1 MKKKIIYI
9 ILIMLGFFR
18 VSAQD
23 QPYSSQIPPERA
35 DFTTDRNVYINGE
48 IIWVSAYILGNDL
61 APTELSTVLYLEL
74 LSENNDPVI
83 QQKWRILDGKAAGY
97 LVIPEDLP
105 SGVYQLRA
113 YTKYMKNF
121 GSCSFPMHEI
131 TILNT
136 DQILPSNDS
145 SQKTK
150 ILLDSTEHNSVN
162 NQTGASLRIS
172 TPKIKYHSREEIS
185 LILTDES
192 NAFQHLPLQI
202 SVVLSGSYST
212 DSINGFVDIQKQDIA
227 SATPGKLQF
236 LPENRDLTISG
247 TVRNKATKVPL
258 ASVEIFASLVSD
270 QPQLHIQKTDD
281 EGKFVFNL
289 MNLYGNQNIFFN
301 VKTNSSEE
309 IEILLHQD
317 FSGEFCHNL
326 HRSIIDIDT
335 SDRLL
340 INNMLL
346 NRQVNKVFPVYPA
359 SVTLQENA
367 TFFLFGKPSQII
379 YPADF
384 VDLDS
389 FEEVFKE
396 IVPFVIIRRHPG
408 KAHFEVQDSKRNLV
422 YNDPL
427 VMLDQIPV
435 FDVDALLKIN
445 PKRIKQIEVINQPY
459 VYGETTFNGIIQ
471 IRTNTRDFAGIKM
484 PSSSVFVD
492 YQCITPTSQFFER
505 MHIPS
510 KEQPSSLPDFRTT
523 VYWNPD
529 FSMNGKEKKIR
540 FYAPDNKSKL
550 DVILTCIY
558 EGRIQEISRFVL
570 EVE

>member
-1 MKKKIIYI
+1 MKKKIIYT
-9 ILIMLGFFR
+9 ILIVLGFIR
-18 VSAQD
+18 LSAQD
-23 QPYSSQIPPERA
+23 QTISKVLQERA
-35 DFTTDRNVYINGE
+35 LFTTDRNVYINGE
-48 IIWVSAYILGNDL
+48 IIWLSAFIFEENLV
-61 APTELSTVLYLEL
+61 PTDLSTIIYIEL
-74 LSENNDPVI
+74 LSKNNDPVI
-83 QQKWRILDGKAAGY
+83 QQKWRIMNGKASGY

-105 SGVYQLRA
+105 SGVYLLRA

-121 GSCSFPMHEI
+121 GSCSFPMQEI

-136 DQILPSNDS
+136 DQILPVNDS
-145 SQKTK
+145 AINPTDQADRRMS
-150 ILLDSTEHNSVN
+150 LTEN
-162 NQTGASLRIS
+162 NQKASKLNIS
-172 TPKIKYHSREEIS
+172 SPKVKYQSREEIK
-185 LILTDES
+185 LKFNDETL
-192 NAFQHLPLQI
+192 AYQQIPLQI
-202 SVVLSGSYST
+202 SVVLSGTDIVDST
-212 DSINGFVDIQKQDIA
+212 FYYTANLPLENVSSVP
-227 SATPGKLQF
+227 SKLQW

-247 TVRNKATKVPL
+247 TVRNKTTKEPL
-258 ASVEIFASLVSD
+258 YSVEIFASLISE
-270 QPQLHIQKTDD
+270 QPQLHIRKTDE

-289 MNLYGNQNIFFN
+289 INLYGVQSIFFN
-301 VKTNSSEE
+301 VKSNNSDE

-317 FSGEFCHNL
+317 FSGEFCNNL
-326 HRSIIDIDT
+326 QRSDISIDT

-340 INNMLL
+340 IHNLLL

-359 SVTLQENA
+359 ANTRPAETSSY
-367 TFFLFGKPSQII
+367 LFGKPAQII

-396 IVPFVIIRRHPG
+396 IVPYVIIRRHDG
-408 KAHFEVQDSKRNLV
+408 KAYFEVQDSKRSLF

-435 FDVDALLKIN
+435 FEDDALLKIN

-492 YQCITPTSQFFER
+492 YQCITPSYQFFER
-505 MHIPS
+505 EHNPS
-510 KEQPSSLPDFRTT
+510 LEQQSSLPDFRTT

-529 FSMNGKEKKIR
+529 FILNGKENMIH

-550 DVILTCIY
+550 EVIVRCISQ
-558 EGRIQEISRFVL
+558 GSVQEISRFEL